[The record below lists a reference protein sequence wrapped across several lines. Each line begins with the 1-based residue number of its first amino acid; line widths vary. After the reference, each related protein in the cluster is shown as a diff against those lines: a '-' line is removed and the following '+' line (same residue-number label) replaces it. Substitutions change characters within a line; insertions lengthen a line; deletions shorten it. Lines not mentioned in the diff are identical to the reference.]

1 MAEAAGRRRK
11 KLTALLDAQAGVE
24 YEGEEP
30 PQPADADRL
39 AIRAYNLL
47 ATGAGGIDLAG
58 IAVVVE
64 YLGIADVEDLLHR
77 LEVIRNHKPPE
88 RPEVKD

>member
-1 MAEAAGRRRK
+1 
-11 KLTALLDAQAGVE
+11 
-24 YEGEEP
+24 
-30 PQPADADRL
+30 
-39 AIRAYNLL
+39 
-47 ATGAGGIDLAG
+47 
-58 IAVVVE
+58 VVVE